1 MDLTPAGAQK
11 VGVALRRASPARLD
25 SDAARAAVCSMVPCE
40 GRCHHLCGGGL
51 QSLGWQACGAK
62 RSWRR
67 KKAMSGKLLLQEGA
81 WPTLPVFWGTDFLKR
96 GKIPRRASESK
107 TPSAAQRDER
117 ASSIAKTLAACRES
131 AQWQVALQVCFQH
144 ARGSRWPR
152 PVVLLLLGVLERSV
166 QWQRAL
172 LALRRLRCEGEEKAV
187 CSAMSAC
194 VQGTQWARALELLE
208 QVTKSQAQRVG
219 PWDLVTSTTLMAACG
234 RGRHWRGVLK
244 ILAEIGQG
252 CDTVSLNS
260 AVTALASAQRWREAQ
275 GLFTLARSAGACH
288 ALLSAFE
295 TSNSWWRALALFHEA
310 VRTQLTLS
318 AVALNSLISA
328 CEKAGEWELALG
340 LLDGPV
346 RPDAITFSALTLACC
361 QASRWRR
368 ALGMCSP
375 VDLLG
380 RHVLARAAEGGAAA
394 VGLRQELLLSA
405 RQVVL
410 GRSDSGQGQPLMSR
424 SAASQERVLAMAL
437 LCQQRSFW
445 WLRRAGAGDWGTIDA
460 RCVLEEQRQHL
471 KQVYFMKP
479 LATLQVYPWHA
490 LGRVSSATEA
500 RDPERAEEAQ
510 VQLQGPD
517 RGCQGCLLGLEEWW
531 GQKEPLQQ

>member
-1 MDLTPAGAQK
+1 MM
-11 VGVALRRASPARLD
+11 VHC
-25 SDAARAAVCSMVPCE
+25 DAWV
-40 GRCHHLCGGGL
+40 H
-51 QSLGWQACGAK
+51 
-62 RSWRR
+62 
-67 KKAMSGKLLLQEGA
+67 
-81 WPTLPVFWGTDFLKR
+81 
-96 GKIPRRASESK
+96 ESRVRFCVY
-107 TPSAAQRDER
+107 AR

-295 TSNSWWRALALFHEA
+295 TSNSWWRALALFHEPWQIGQPPATQLPRCPCEA

-410 GRSDSGQGQPLMSR
+410 GRSDSGQGTDR
-424 SAASQERVLAMAL
+424 T
-437 LCQQRSFW
+437 CTFSF
-445 WLRRAGAGDWGTIDA
+445 L
-460 RCVLEEQRQHL
+460 
-471 KQVYFMKP
+471 
-479 LATLQVYPWHA
+479 A
-490 LGRVSSATEA
+490 LGAAYPS
-500 RDPERAEEAQ
+500 RAE
-510 VQLQGPD
+510 
-517 RGCQGCLLGLEEWW
+517 
-531 GQKEPLQQ
+531 QKQIKTQNAEQ